1 VIALN
6 QSKKKT
12 AARDFALAADFLM
25 PETIIFFSGEC
36 FATPV
41 SLCFVPGFHNL

>member
-12 AARDFALAADFLM
+12 AARDFALAADFLP
-25 PETIIFFSGEC
+25 PETIIFFAGEH
-36 FATPV
+36 FTTPD
-41 SLCFVPGFHNL
+41 SL